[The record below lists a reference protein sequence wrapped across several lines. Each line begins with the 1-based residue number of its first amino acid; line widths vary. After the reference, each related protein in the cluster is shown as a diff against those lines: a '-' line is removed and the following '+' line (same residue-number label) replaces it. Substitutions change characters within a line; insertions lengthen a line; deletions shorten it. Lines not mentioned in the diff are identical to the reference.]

1 MFRCGRK
8 VRPIWPGTYDEVMV
22 ETSIAAPT
30 LLKQSPSAEDAA
42 DPESATRVLRRFRV
56 VFNAVKAHFQQVERR
71 AGIGGAQV
79 WALSLI
85 ADRPEIGVGEL
96 ARSMDIHQTT
106 ASNLVKAL
114 MLAGLI
120 ETHRNAPDRRTV
132 QLRALPAGLEVLKK
146 APGPF
151 SGVLPA
157 ALGKLDRPTLDR
169 LDQDLGALI
178 SVLKVDERSA
188 SIPLAH
194 M

>member
-1 MFRCGRK
+1 ML
-8 VRPIWPGTYDEVMV
+8 PMV
-22 ETSIAAPT
+22 ETAITGAPAPT
-30 LLKQSPSAEDAA
+30 LPSEDAA

-85 ADRPEIGVGEL
+85 AERPEIGVGEL

-132 QLRALPAGLEVLKK
+132 QLRVLPAGLEVLNK

-157 ALGKLDRPTLDR
+157 ALTRLDGATLAR

-178 SVLKVDERSA
+178 ALLKVDERSA
-188 SIPLAH
+188 SIPLAQ

>member
-1 MFRCGRK
+1 MMI
-8 VRPIWPGTYDEVMV
+8 PMV
-22 ETSIAAPT
+22 ETAIIRAPA
-30 LLKQSPSAEDAA
+30 PSLPSEDAA

-85 ADRPEIGVGEL
+85 AERPEIGVGEL

-132 QLRALPAGLEVLKK
+132 QLRVLPAGLEVLKK

-151 SGVLPA
+151 SGVLPD
-157 ALGKLDRPTLDR
+157 ALSRLDRATLDR

-178 SVLKVDERSA
+178 ALLKVDERSA
-188 SIPLAH
+188 SIPLAQ

>member
-1 MFRCGRK
+1 M
-8 VRPIWPGTYDEVMV
+8 VRAYDDDMV
-22 ETSIAAPT
+22 DTAIAPAAAQAPA
-30 LLKQSPSAEDAA
+30 SASEDAV

-120 ETHRNAPDRRTV
+120 ETHRHAPDRRTV

-157 ALGKLDRPTLDR
+157 ALSRLDRDTLDR

-178 SVLKVDERSA
+178 ALLKVDERSA
-188 SIPLAH
+188 SIPLAQ